1 MKVILSVFQQ
11 MRYDSINGILMSTI
25 DIIPIKFSDTL

>member
-11 MRYDSINGILMSTI
+11 MRYDSINGILMSNI